1 MSADEER
8 ELLDGLRIEPFDPTD
23 LDALMEIENSSFTL
37 PWSRQSY
44 EELWPVAGIA
54 IWVARLDHE
63 MAGYMLLQTVGEEME
78 LHTFAVRPD
87 LRRRRIGRRL
97 LEFMIEEAQGEGV
110 KRIFLQVRPTNSP
123 ARALYE
129 KMGFAA
135 VGIRRR
141 YYRDNDEDAFVM
153 RLDLA

>member
-1 MSADEER
+1 MSAEVEKDPE
-8 ELLDGLRIEPFDPTD
+8 DSLRIEPFDPSD
-23 LDALMEIENSSFTL
+23 LDALMEIENSSFSL

-44 EELWPVAGIA
+44 EDLWPVHGIA
-54 IWVARLDHE
+54 IWMARVGHE
-63 MAGYMLLQTVGEEME
+63 LAGYMLLQTVGEEME

-87 LRRRRIGRRL
+87 LRRRQIGRRL
-97 LEFMIEEAQGEGV
+97 LDFMIEEAQKAGV

-129 KMGFAA
+129 KMGFTT

-153 RLDLA
+153 RLNLA

>member
-1 MSADEER
+1 MSAEAEAGLPDA
-8 ELLDGLRIEPFDPTD
+8 LRIEPFDPTD
-23 LDALMEIENSSFTL
+23 LDELMEIENSSFSL

-44 EELWPVAGIA
+44 EELWPVNGIS
-54 IWVARLDHE
+54 IWVARVDHE

-97 LEFMIEEAQGEGV
+97 LDFMVGQARQAGV

-129 KMGFAA
+129 KLGFAT

-153 RLDLA
+153 RLLLA